1 MPIDFWSPSYR
12 AASSD
17 LTVAI
22 SPLGLVELAD
32 EEFEVHGPRLN
43 RYSSAWAWYL
53 GHHWSHRR
61 EMGDNNITMNY
72 VRTMSDFITN
82 FCFGKGIQFKVPEQN
97 QAIIPRLLHEV
108 WDNHN
113 NKHYLLWQMGQLA
126 SVTGDCFVKV
136 AFDEPYVDP
145 AGMVHNGRIRVLPL
159 NPAHCFPEYHPHDK
173 ERLLRFK
180 LKYRFWGTSPEGTRQ
195 VYTFTEI
202 LTDSTVQQFINDE
215 LVDEYENP
223 LGMVPVVHIPNIT
236 ISSSPWGQSDI
247 WDIIQLNRELNEK
260 MTEVS
265 DIINYHAAP
274 VTIITGAKASQLE
287 RGPKKVWAGLP
298 KDAQVFNL
306 ESRGEMSGALEYI
319 QFIKRSM
326 HEITG
331 VPETALGQF
340 QPVSNTSGVALAIQY
355 QPLMN
360 RYQMKKVHFTNG
372 LEKLNEIIIRTA
384 AVFMPELLI
393 YDPSQS
399 AMPEP
404 DQLTQLDP
412 NDPNTYKTTIHWPE
426 PLPVDALIKLNEIQ
440 SKMALGLES
449 KRGALKALGEEF
461 PNEKM
466 IEIFEEL
473 RDDALD
479 QGALDMLRAQIG
491 QAVMLATGLLP
502 DGGGGVTPVSAG
514 GANVTSAGNP
524 SGGGVLPGTAVPPV
538 EMELMNQM
546 TSRAYGARFAQRR
559 VPDEDN

>member
-22 SPLGLVELAD
+22 SHLGLVELAD